1 MKRAG
6 AINHRSGA
14 TLTVTDSLFMN
25 NRAVSVDGGDGATA
39 SAINSRS
46 GSSVPVRHCT
56 FLGNEAIAGDGGVV
70 SDSTKLVGFGCGS
83 AIYNNSSTLSVENST
98 FTNNRAV
105 GGSGGSGEGAMTTV
119 FYTLDVGAGGANFIE
134 GTLLLSGSTFTGNQ
148 AIGGSNATDATPGIG
163 QVGEAEGGV
172 LVDLGTTALTNC
184 RFEDK
189 EAQEEAAT
197 PGEATSVK
205 SAQRSAAASRSRP
218 YRVTT
223 LL

>member
-119 FYTLDVGAGGANFIE
+119 FYTLDVGAGGIAGPPTARLPRSIR
-134 GTLLLSGSTFTGNQ
+134 LLAVTVTWLPDRDES
-148 AIGGSNATDATPGIG
+148 AMPPPNAVPTSLKSLPPVLPLPPGPPCPR
-163 QVGEAEGGV
+163 
-172 LVDLGTTALTNC
+172 TC
-184 RFEDK
+184 
-189 EAQEEAAT
+189 
-197 PGEATSVK
+197 S
-205 SAQRSAAASRSRP
+205 S
-218 YRVTT
+218 
-223 LL
+223 